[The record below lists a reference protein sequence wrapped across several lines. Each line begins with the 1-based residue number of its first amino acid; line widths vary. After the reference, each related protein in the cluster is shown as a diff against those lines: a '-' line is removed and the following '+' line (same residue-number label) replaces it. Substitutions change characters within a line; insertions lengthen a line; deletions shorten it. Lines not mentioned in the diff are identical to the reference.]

1 MKEIFIVVSSLKTGG
16 AEMQS
21 VWLANNFSKNN
32 FKTNLIVLKQGIE
45 IDHLLDKKVNLIE
58 FNMYVNNPEKSFRIL
73 RILYNFYSAYKNF
86 RFLLKKNNE
95 AIVFSFLFHSNVLSF
110 LSSLFLNN
118 KHYLCIRNDRFSSR
132 ASIKNLKIRYL
143 IVFIISL
150 FSSGLIFNSR
160 KSLDT
165 LGTKLPKSTKKY
177 FIPNSVFIPQE
188 LEDREVVKKI
198 TNFLNESELSIL
210 SVGRLEKLKNYE
222 NLIKAVENLIKVG
235 TNVKYII
242 FGQGYQEEKLN
253 NYIQSNNLTNNI
265 LLLGLV
271 PNAYNY
277 YKYFNYFVIGSF
289 HEGYPNSLI
298 EAMDNGLV
306 SFGTDCGDTFFILDQ
321 NRGVKIEGYGYK
333 EIENTLLN
341 QLRQKELNKNISKTA
356 ENYIKKELSDEVI
369 FEKWKKIL

>member
-21 VWLANNFSKNN
+21 VWLANNFTKNN

-45 IDHLLDKKVNLIE
+45 IGHLLDKKVNLIE
-58 FNMYVNNPEKSFRIL
+58 FNMYVNKPDKSFRIL

-110 LSSLFLNN
+110 LSSLFLSN

-160 KSLDT
+160 KSLKT
-165 LGTKLPKSTKKY
+165 LGTQFPKLTKKY

-188 LEDREVVKKI
+188 LEDKEVAKKI
-198 TNFLNESELSIL
+198 TNFLNKTELSIL

-222 NLIKAVENLIKVG
+222 NLIKAIENMVRRD

-242 FGQGYQEEKLN
+242 FGQGYLEEKLN

-277 YKYFNYFVIGSF
+277 YKYFNYFIIASL

-298 EAMDNGLV
+298 EAMDNELTV
-306 SFGTDCGDTFFILDQ
+306 FGTDCGDTFEIIDN
-321 NRGVKIEGYGYK
+321 NRGIKIDGFESEDIK
-333 EIENTLLN
+333 NTLISYFSKKEVQSSISLN
-341 QLRQKELNKNISKTA
+341 ANKYVKS
-356 ENYIKKELSDEVI
+356 ELSDKAV
-369 FEKWKKIL
+369 FSKWLDLL